1 MGFVFENLKN
11 WGEMIHKSNTL
22 HMCLQQM
29 EDFLILDN
37 IKYIHLM
44 LSSETILK
52 NITQLLESL
61 LTKKNLKLV

>member
-1 MGFVFENLKN
+1 
-11 WGEMIHKSNTL
+11 MIHKSNTL

-44 LSSETILK
+44 LSSETISK

-61 LTKKNLKLV
+61 LTKKI

>member
-11 WGEMIHKSNTL
+11 WGKMIHKSNTL

-44 LSSETILK
+44 LSSETISK

-61 LTKKNLKLV
+61 LTKKI